1 MTVAQHTAQTAAADR
16 LDSDDTL
23 CLRVVSGQVQI
34 YNGMRQ
40 WDSTG
45 HTSVHEY
52 LVYLRRRGEDFARYF
67 LFDEDGNAT
76 EVGV

>member
-1 MTVAQHTAQTAAADR
+1 MTATQSATQTAAADR

-45 HTSVHEY
+45 HTSVYEY
-52 LVYLRRRGEDFARYF
+52 LVYLQRRGEDFARYF
-67 LFDEDGNAT
+67 LFDEDGKAT